1 MCARAAVYSI
11 GFWIEYQDVPHL
23 SRTERARRVFERLRE
38 RLPRA
43 ETELVH
49 SDPFQLLVAV
59 ILSAQCTDA
68 RVNMVTPALFAAFP
82 TPEDMAAAAP
92 EDLYPYIRSV
102 SYPNSKARAL
112 STMARQLVAVHDGEV
127 PATLE
132 ELMALRG
139 VGRKTANVI
148 LAVAHDEP
156 AIAVDTHVF
165 RVANRIG
172 LVDGAATPKAVEAG
186 LRRIIPRDEWAE
198 AHHLLIL
205 HGRYTCQ
212 ARRPKCDECPVTDLC
227 LFYERLQ
234 RLPPPLEGLDP
245 NQGAYYCKTHKDYFD
260 HAILRADRHGLDQI
274 ACPRCRS
281 MNVFNTRTGKS
292 TKQVKDYRRG

>member
-1 MCARAAVYSI
+1 MGAAVYSLSPRI
-11 GFWIEYQDVPHL
+11 QYQDVPHL
-23 SRTERARRVFERLRE
+23 SRTQRASQIIERLRDHI
-38 RLPRA
+38 PRA
-43 ETELVH
+43 ETELEH
-49 SDPFQLLVAV
+49 TNPFQLLVAV

-68 RVNMVTPALFAAFP
+68 RVNMVTPALFEAFP
-82 TPEDMAAAAP
+82 TADAMAAAAP
-92 EDLYPYIRSV
+92 EDIYPYIRSV

-112 STMARQLVAVHDGEV
+112 STMARQLVATHDGEV
-127 PATLE
+127 PSTLE

-148 LAVAHDEP
+148 MAVAHDEP

-172 LVDGAATPKAVEAG
+172 LVDGATTPKAVEAG
-186 LRRIIPRDEWAE
+186 LRRIIPRKDWGEV
-198 AHHLLIL
+198 HHLLIL

-212 ARRPKCDECPVTDLC
+212 ARRPKCEECPITELC

-234 RLPPPLEGLDP
+234 QLPASLEGLDP
-245 NQGAYYCKTHKDYFD
+245 NKGAYYCKTHRGYFD
-260 HAILRADRHGLDQI
+260 RPILRTDRHGVDQI

-281 MNVFNTRTGKS
+281 MNVFNSRTGRS
-292 TKQVKDYRRG
+292 TKQVKDYRVN